1 MGSLRVAVLSD
12 IHGNFHALSSVLEE
26 IELEGVNR
34 IICAGDSTGPLMQ
47 NRVFE
52 ALIEKNVVMVRGNGE
67 NRVVSRNRGHASGYN
82 WSQQMYAGNRW
93 VYENLDPAYRN
104 LLEFI
109 PDQRVIH
116 FENTAPIRMVHGSPQ
131 DTRNAFG
138 VLPELLSD
146 DSRKLVRVHR
156 VKSIEDAVQG
166 VKESVLVCGHTHRP
180 WVHHVGDVLVV
191 NPGSVGN
198 PGNGDPRADY
208 AVLSWSNGRWSVE
221 HKVVSYDLDAVKTQF
236 KESGILETVGANAKT
251 TMYCRLTG
259 VDVALE
265 FLLHVKKLESE
276 NSMSY
281 IQAYSSATDSFN
293 WGQFERVLGEEKNY

>member
-1 MGSLRVAVLSD
+1 VLSD

-26 IELEGVNR
+26 IKLEGVDR
-34 IICAGDSTGPLMQ
+34 IICAGDLTGPLMQ

-52 ALIEKNVVMVRGNGE
+52 ALIEKNVIMVRGNGE
-67 NRVVSRNRGHASGYN
+67 NRVVSTNRGQILADT
-82 WSQQMYAGNRW
+82 WSHKSYAGNRW
-93 VYENLDPAYRN
+93 VYEDLDPAYRN

-109 PDQRVIH
+109 PDQRVIKY
-116 FENTAPIRMVHGSPQ
+116 EDTSPIRLVHGSPQ
-131 DTRNAFG
+131 DTRNAYG

-146 DSRKLVRVHR
+146 DSKKLVRVHR
-156 VKSIEDAVQG
+156 VKSLEDAVQG

-180 WVHHVGDVLVV
+180 WSHQVGDVLVV

-208 AVLSWSNGRWSVE
+208 AVLSWSNDRWSVE
-221 HKVVSYDLDAVKTQF
+221 HKVVPYDLDAVKTQF

-265 FLLHVKKLESE
+265 FLLYVKKLESE

-281 IQAYSSATDSFN
+281 IQAYSSAADSFN
-293 WGQFERVLGEEKNY
+293 WGQFERILGEGWDY

>member
-1 MGSLRVAVLSD
+1 VLSD

-26 IELEGVNR
+26 IKLEGVDR
-34 IICAGDSTGPLMQ
+34 IICAGDSTGPLLQ

-52 ALIEKNVVMVRGNGE
+52 ALIENKAVLVRGNGE
-67 NRVVSRNRGHASGYN
+67 NRVVSRNRGHVSGHN

-93 VYENLDPAYRN
+93 VYENLDSANRN

-116 FENTAPIRMVHGSPQ
+116 LENTAPIRLVHGSPQ
-131 DTRNAFG
+131 DTRNAYG

-146 DSRKLVRVHR
+146 DSKKLVRVHR
-156 VKSIEDAVQG
+156 IKSIEDAVQG

-180 WVHHVGDVLVV
+180 WSNQLDDVLVV

-208 AVLSWSNGRWSVE
+208 AVLSWSNNRWSVE
-221 HKVVSYDLDAVKTQF
+221 HRAVHYDLDAVKTQF
-236 KESGILETVGANAKT
+236 KESGILETVGTFART
-251 TMYCRLTG
+251 TLMCRMTG

-276 NSMSY
+276 NSMNY
-281 IQAYSSATDSFN
+281 IQAYSSAADSFN
-293 WGQFERVLGEEKNY
+293 WDQYEKE